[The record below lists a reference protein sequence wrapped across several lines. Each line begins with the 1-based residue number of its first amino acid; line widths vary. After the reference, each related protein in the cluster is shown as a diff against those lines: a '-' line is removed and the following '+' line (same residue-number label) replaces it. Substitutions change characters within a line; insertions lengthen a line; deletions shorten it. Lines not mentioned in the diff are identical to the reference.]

1 MTPAIVATTKTTSTS
16 RPFLALGLTF
26 LLLGLGFATPVH
38 LAPHPPEHIWQG
50 SISVETLN
58 LYALIAFAGWS
69 HFIYAW
75 RGQWFATQKLTV
87 PSRFTYWLLV
97 IIVLLGLMALREW
110 LGVAVFSL
118 AAWVYNI
125 AHFVRAE
132 AFFSGTR
139 ETRAAFYSPVAAF
152 AWFTLCLF
160 QAGPLRDLRT
170 VFICT
175 LLLATV
181 ILIAGGWRL
190 LASGE
195 VLLPLL
201 TLFLLGETLV
211 WCSYSPYMSEAFR
224 VGIYIFHIGAAS
236 FYHYLTAYFY
246 AESGNNSQKDSFLR
260 PIAILAINIAV
271 IGAGAAVAWLPALR
285 WLQPLLGVEWFTLWV
300 ALHLVAS
307 DFFPYWKRRNLR
319 PLTP

>member
-1 MTPAIVATTKTTSTS
+1 MTPATVAIAKTAPTS

-26 LLLGLGFATPVH
+26 LLLGLGFASPFR

-50 SISVETLN
+50 AISIEALN
-58 LYALIAFAGWS
+58 LYALVAFAGWS

-75 RGQWFATQKLTV
+75 RGQWKATQRLTTR
-87 PSRFTYWLLV
+87 SRFTYWVSVTIMLF
-97 IIVLLGLMALREW
+97 GLMALLKW

-118 AAWVYNI
+118 TVWVYNI
-125 AHFVRAE
+125 SHFVRAE
-132 AFFSGTR
+132 IFFSGTR

-160 QAGPLRDLRT
+160 QVGPLRDIRIVFACT
-170 VFICT
+170 V
-175 LLLATV
+175 LLAAV
-181 ILIAGGWRL
+181 ILVAGGWRL

-195 VLLPLL
+195 VRLPLL

-236 FYHYLTAYFY
+236 FYHYLSAYFY
-246 AESGNNSQKDSFLR
+246 AESGNYPRKDRLLG
-260 PIAILAINIAV
+260 PIAILIINIA
-271 IGAGAAVAWLPALR
+271 IISAGAAVAWLPALR
-285 WLQPLLGVEWFTLWV
+285 WLQPILGVEWFTLWV

-307 DFFPYWKRRNLR
+307 DFFPYWKQRSLR
-319 PLTP
+319 QLAA

>member
-1 MTPAIVATTKTTSTS
+1 MTLTTVAIRKAAPTS

-26 LLLGLGFATPVH
+26 LLLGLGFANPFRLV
-38 LAPHPPEHIWQG
+38 PHPPEHIWEG
-50 SISVETLN
+50 AISIETLN

-69 HFIYAW
+69 HFVYAW
-75 RGQWFATQKLTV
+75 RGQWHATRRLNSL
-87 PSRFTYWLLV
+87 SRFTYWILV
-97 IIVLLGLMALREW
+97 VTMLLGLLALRRW
-110 LGVAVFSL
+110 LGVAIFSL
-118 AAWVYNI
+118 GAWVYNI

-132 AFFSGTR
+132 AFFSGRR
-139 ETRAAFYSPVAAF
+139 ETRAAFYSPVLAF

-160 QAGPLRDLRT
+160 QAGPLRDIRI
-170 VFICT
+170 VFVCT
-175 LLLATV
+175 IVLATA
-181 ILIAGGWRL
+181 ILVAGGWRL

-195 VLLPLL
+195 VRLPLL

-246 AESGNNSQKDSFLR
+246 AESGNVPRKDYLLR
-260 PIAILAINIAV
+260 PISILAINVAI
-271 IGAGAAVAWLPALR
+271 ISAGTAVAWLPALR
-285 WLQPLLGVEWFTLWV
+285 WLRPVLGVEWFTLWV

-307 DFFPYWKRRNLR
+307 DFFPYWKQRSLR
-319 PLTP
+319 